1 MHRYFDA
8 AASAPET
15 EACRDALAAYDAA
28 PWAGAN
34 PNSLHSW
41 GRAAFEALEDARRS
55 LARSVGAARPSEV
68 VFTSGGTESNNIALR
83 AAADGARRMSGGRRD
98 AVLVSAFEHD
108 SVLACAK
115 PLERAGFSVSLVPV
129 TRDGVV
135 DLGAL
140 ERMLDGLEG
149 RAALVSVMAANNE
162 VGTLQPVADAARLA
176 HAAGALAHTDAV
188 QAFGHV
194 PFDAAGL
201 GVDLASFAAHKL
213 GGPVGVG
220 ALYARDGVPVEP
232 PSGPVLAGAG
242 QERGVR
248 PGTQDVRG
256 AMAFAAAAADAVGH
270 LEERARRT
278 ARLADML
285 VEACCAGEGAPARP
299 TVPGPRDGRMLPGV
313 VHLTVPGR
321 QSEGLV
327 LGLDQRGFAVSG
339 GSACSSSSLEP
350 SHVLT
355 AMGVPRDEAY
365 CGLRVSFDHRAD
377 EEGVLALA
385 AALRSLCAEGPAR
398 RRARAGRR

>member
-1 MHRYFDA
+1 MYRYFDT
-8 AASAPET
+8 AASCPRA
-15 EACRDALAAYDAA
+15 EACRQAEAAYDAQD
-28 PWAGAN
+28 WAGAN

-41 GRAAFEALEDARRS
+41 GRAAFAALEEARRS
-55 LARSVGAARPSEV
+55 LARSLGARRPSEV

-83 AAADGARRMSGGRRD
+83 AAADGARRRSGGARD

-108 SVLACAK
+108 SVLACAR
-115 PLERAGFSVSLVPV
+115 LLRQQGFEAALVPV
-129 TRDGVV
+129 TREGVV

-140 ERMLDGLEG
+140 ERALAERAG
-149 RAALVSVMAANNE
+149 RVALVSIMAANNE
-162 VGTLQPVADAARLA
+162 VGTLQPLAEAARLA
-176 HAAGALAHTDAV
+176 HAAGALFHTDAV

-194 PFDAAGL
+194 PFDATSL
-201 GVDLASFAAHKL
+201 GVDLASVAAHKL

-220 ALYARDGVPVEP
+220 ALYARAGTPVEAP
-232 PSGPVLAGAG
+232 AAPVLAGAG
-242 QERGVR
+242 QERGIS

-256 AMAFAAAAADAVGH
+256 AMAFAAAAADAVAH
-270 LEERARRT
+270 LEERAERT
-278 ARLADML
+278 GRLADVL
-285 VEACCAGEGAPARP
+285 VEACCGGEGAPAWP
-299 TVPGPRDGRMLPGV
+299 TVPGPRAGRVLPGV

-327 LGLDQRGFAVSG
+327 LGLDARGFAVSG

-377 EEGVLALA
+377 EEGVRALA
-385 AALRSLCAEGPAR
+385 QALRALCAEGPAR
-398 RRARAGRR
+398 RRGRAQGR